1 MAGLPPDM
9 FYLVQRNEILT
20 LQNRQLTDRIAHLEY
35 QFQQTVQE
43 HRRQLAQKE
52 VEKSAVQREVE
63 RLGEE
68 KATVQREVERLV
80 GEKATVQRE
89 VETLRAQLPEVR
101 DDGQP
106 KRKRKKMNDTEK
118 PYSALRPSSLRGKRG
133 DLRERF
139 LEPAF
144 RELPRHIVKANV
156 TFRTEDG
163 FCLDVEWPQGLY
175 DRRNNPPP
183 AQHVPVTGRGY
194 RHQTEETKDLVRWCV
209 HFKDQASVSDVWWH
223 ELHMKFPKVIPPI
236 GWVREERVEQNSF
249 LPYQMEENA
258 RDGNGASRSVK
269 EIITH
274 HLQLP
279 ENQHLLEADEPVV
292 SFRYGVDGRPQAKNT
307 VIGAVMACI
316 TPVRDLEEARRRPR
330 LVRDEYCVFV
340 YSGKESYEEQ
350 VQSGSRVFRE
360 MEDLQQNGLHLKV
373 GEEEDGQDR
382 TKHVKINWYILSDW
396 KALAEM
402 MGLVGP
408 TGKYFCVLCYCTK
421 EHLSRFSQD
430 FSLRTHDKAAQCIRD
445 RDKRGHQKLPVMSI
459 PWGNVI
465 IDTLHMYLRIGGKL
479 LTQLI
484 GWVID
489 QNVPEKLEQAMRDVG
504 VGTFYLR
511 EEGNRQG
518 TNTFKWKSLS
528 AKELKKAIKML
539 PDRLP
544 DIIENVGI
552 TREAKI
558 DSLQGRT
565 LTAILQSKGA
575 KVPHKVSERKA
586 LLKEL
591 LGGAERITVP
601 GRPGTRVQI
610 QVADIQE
617 IWREF
622 SRIMDMP
629 KDPRL
634 HNNYKAA
641 ARQWVLKF
649 RDTTYLED
657 CTPYMH
663 YFACHAG
670 DQLQE
675 HPFLH
680 YVNCETIE
688 KKNHVQTRRYHL
700 ATQKGGGRNHSK
712 WAEQLMQME
721 NRETFAAIHG
731 IGQREKRKWTRRAQP
746 DDPGYGGGSAS
757 DSDSEE
763 STVGSNTDE
772 LDGDDDD
779 DDRIVYDG
787 EEDD

>member
-1 MAGLPPDM
+1 MTMINYSFGCPDYIM
-9 FYLVQRNEILT
+9 GCMTYVDIPGECCRHCSQYHYAIWPGYTDVNECAD
-20 LQNRQLTDRIAHLEY
+20 NNGGCDH
-35 QFQQTVQE
+35 
-43 HRRQLAQKE
+43 
-52 VEKSAVQREVE
+52 
-63 RLGEE
+63 
-68 KATVQREVERLV
+68 
-80 GEKATVQRE
+80 
-89 VETLRAQLPEVR
+89 
-101 DDGQP
+101 
-106 KRKRKKMNDTEK
+106 
-118 PYSALRPSSLRGKRG
+118 
-133 DLRERF
+133 
-139 LEPAF
+139 
-144 RELPRHIVKANV
+144 
-156 TFRTEDG
+156 
-163 FCLDVEWPQGLY
+163 FC
-175 DRRNNPPP
+175 
-183 AQHVPVTGRGY
+183 
-194 RHQTEETKDLVRWCV
+194 
-209 HFKDQASVSDVWWH
+209 
-223 ELHMKFPKVIPPI
+223 
-236 GWVREERVEQNSF
+236 QNSVGSYRCTCR
-249 LPYQMEENA
+249 PGYQLSGSSRCVDINECST
-258 RDGNGASRSVK
+258 DNGGCSQICV
-269 EIITH
+269 
-274 HLQLP
+274 
-279 ENQHLLEADEPVV
+279 
-292 SFRYGVDGRPQAKNT
+292 NT
-307 VIGAVMACI
+307 VGSYRC
-316 TPVRDLEEARRRPR
+316 TCRSGYYLSGSKD
-330 LVRDEYCVFV
+330 CF
-340 YSGKESYEEQ
+340 GKESYEEQ

-445 RDKRGHQKLPVMSI
+445 RDKRGHQKLPVMNI

-552 TREAKI
+552 TKEAKI

-601 GRPGTRVQI
+601 GRPGNRVQI

-641 ARQWVLKF
+641 ARQWVVKF

-763 STVGSNTDE
+763 SMVGSNTDE